1 MLRNEYKQ
9 AKTEYE
15 LSTLTI
21 CIYNVHVKCICKCT
35 LLPVYGF
42 FHMFFTF
49 FSYLYNKILIL
60 E

>member
-9 AKTEYE
+9 VKTEYE

-21 CIYNVHVKCICKCT
+21 FIYNVHVKCICKCT

-49 FSYLYNKILIL
+49 FS
-60 E
+60 